1 MHSGGAAIC
10 VSVLG
15 LTVVEVLWRNAW
27 SIVQCMHML
36 TCRHLKH
43 SYVSPCRS
51 HMQRVLESV
60 GPWELKLT
68 NETLG

>member
-1 MHSGGAAIC
+1 MRQ
-10 VSVLG
+10 SVLFSCS
-15 LTVVEVLWRNAW
+15 EVLWWNA
-27 SIVQCMHML
+27 SLIVLCMHMF
-36 TCRHLKH
+36 TCMHSKH

-60 GPWELKLT
+60 GPLQLKKS

>member
-10 VSVLG
+10 VTVLC
-15 LTVVEVLWRNAW
+15 LTVVVVLWRNAW
-27 SIVQCMHML
+27 RIVQCMHML

-60 GPWELKLT
+60 GPWELKKP

>member
-1 MHSGGAAIC
+1 MHGGGAAIC
-10 VSVLG
+10 VTVPSMVVVVVSWGNAQCMVL
-15 LTVVEVLWRNAW
+15 
-27 SIVQCMHML
+27 CMHML

-60 GPWELKLT
+60 GPLQLKKS

>member
-1 MHSGGAAIC
+1 MHSGGAALC
-10 VSVLG
+10 VSVLC
-15 LTVVEVLWRNAW
+15 LTVVEVLWRNAS

>member
-1 MHSGGAAIC
+1 MRHSPCCGGL
-10 VSVLG
+10 V
-15 LTVVEVLWRNAW
+15 VLWLNASW
-27 SIVQCMHML
+27 LFQCMHML

-51 HMQRVLESV
+51 HMQRVLETV